1 MIWVLKCFSL
11 SRLLTS
17 YVVNSKPL
25 SRDSAMDITDTVL
38 AGKLRQVFFE
48 GHINGK
54 MNRWRI
60 MQIPMSCTACS
71 ISSYISHTHTHTE
84 GYNSSSSA
92 PQAHGEANRLNLA
105 AVPVMSE

>member
-71 ISSYISHTHTHTE
+71 ISSYISHTHTQRVTTP
-84 GYNSSSSA
+84 A
-92 PQAHGEANRLNLA
+92 LAHLKHMVRLIGLTWQQ
-105 AVPVMSE
+105 SR